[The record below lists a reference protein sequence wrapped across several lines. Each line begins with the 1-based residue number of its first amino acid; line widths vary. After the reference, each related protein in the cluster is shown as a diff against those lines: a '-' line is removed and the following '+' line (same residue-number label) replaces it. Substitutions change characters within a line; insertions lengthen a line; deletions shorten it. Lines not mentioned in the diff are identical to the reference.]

1 MSKDTVFQTQTLG
14 VAIIG
19 SGLMAKAHTMAWRN
33 VQAVYG
39 DVLVTPRLVI
49 LCDATDE
56 IAAAGAAQFG
66 YERWTTSWR
75 EAIDDPDVDVVD
87 IVTPNFLHKDIAI
100 AAAKAG
106 KHIWCEKPLA
116 LTAQDALEMTQ
127 AAEEAGYVPLSAL
140 ATYAI
145 QDLLSL
151 AKRLIESGQI
161 GRRSLLRLRLHSMRW
176 WIR

>member
-1 MSKDTVFQTQTLG
+1 MSKNTVFHTQTLG

-39 DVLVTPRLVI
+39 DVSVTPRLVI

-75 EAIDDPDVDVVD
+75 EAIDDPDFNVVD

-116 LTAQDALEMTQ
+116 LTGRGCPGND
-127 AAEEAGYVPLSAL
+127 S
-140 ATYAI
+140 
-145 QDLLSL
+145 
-151 AKRLIESGQI
+151 
-161 GRRSLLRLRLHSMRW
+161 GRRRCGGTYPCRL
-176 WIR
+176 

>member
-39 DVLVTPRLVI
+39 DVPVMPRLVI

-116 LTAQDALEMTQ
+116 LTAEDALEMTQ
-127 AAEEAGYVPLSAL
+127 AAEEADILESPSDAKAADVERFHSRDGARLVGTSDLVCTQGDNPLPA
-140 ATYAI
+140 
-145 QDLLSL
+145 
-151 AKRLIESGQI
+151 G
-161 GRRSLLRLRLHSMRW
+161 W
-176 WIR
+176 